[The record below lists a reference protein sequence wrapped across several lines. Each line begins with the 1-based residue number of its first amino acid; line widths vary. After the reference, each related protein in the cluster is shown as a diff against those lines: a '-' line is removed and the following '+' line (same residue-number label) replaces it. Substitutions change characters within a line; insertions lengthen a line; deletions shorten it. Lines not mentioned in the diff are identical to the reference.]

1 MNTPTVEEG
10 EVTIGSA
17 MMAGDQRVSYHRAW
31 VRHAAAPGYRC
42 VTPAG
47 PRACVVITG
56 SEAGVRI
63 YVGNLSYSTN
73 EEGLRTKFSEFGEV
87 EEAKVISDYD
97 TGRSRGFGFVT
108 MPNDE
113 EANAAIE
120 ALNGTELDGRTLKVN
135 EARPRGERGGGRQRW

>member
-1 MNTPTVEEG
+1 M
-10 EVTIGSA
+10 
-17 MMAGDQRVSYHRAW
+17 
-31 VRHAAAPGYRC
+31 
-42 VTPAG
+42 
-47 PRACVVITG
+47 
-56 SEAGVRI
+56 RI

>member
-1 MNTPTVEEG
+1 
-10 EVTIGSA
+10 
-17 MMAGDQRVSYHRAW
+17 MAGDRGVSYDNAW
-31 VRHAAAPGYRC
+31 VRRSVGPKDRC

-47 PRACVVITG
+47 LRACVVITG

-73 EEGLRTKFSEFGEV
+73 EEALRVKFSEFGEV

-108 MPNDE
+108 MPNDA

>member
-1 MNTPTVEEG
+1 M
-10 EVTIGSA
+10 
-17 MMAGDQRVSYHRAW
+17 
-31 VRHAAAPGYRC
+31 
-42 VTPAG
+42 
-47 PRACVVITG
+47 
-56 SEAGVRI
+56 RI
-63 YVGNLSYSTN
+63 YVGNLSYSTT
-73 EEGLRTKFSEFGEV
+73 EETLRTKFLEFGEV

-120 ALNGTELDGRTLKVN
+120 ALNGTEFDGRTLKVN